1 MKGMSLENEANG
13 QTIRTIYAVELEGI
27 KLAFLGELQ
36 DEPNE
41 EVLGK
46 LGKTDILFLSADSGK
61 LKAKQIATLIKQV
74 DPKIIIP
81 IGGKTVK
88 LLAEELGQKVKIEEK
103 LVIKKKDLD
112 KEQIV
117 GKLVWLK
124 SAAK

>member
-1 MKGMSLENEANG
+1 M
-13 QTIRTIYAVELEGI
+13 
-27 KLAFLGELQ
+27 
-36 DEPNE
+36 
-41 EVLGK
+41 
-46 LGKTDILFLSADSGK
+46 
-61 LKAKQIATLIKQV
+61 
-74 DPKIIIP
+74 
-81 IGGKTVK
+81 K